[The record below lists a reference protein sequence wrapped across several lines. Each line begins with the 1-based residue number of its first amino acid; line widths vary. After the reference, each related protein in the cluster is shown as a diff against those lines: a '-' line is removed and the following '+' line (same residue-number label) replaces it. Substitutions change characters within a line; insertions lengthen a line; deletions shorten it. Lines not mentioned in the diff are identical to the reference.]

1 MIGVRRSW
9 LVGPVVDSALPLH
22 YEKLEGPVGMFNS
35 IVIADLSGSDG
46 LPEVYVSGGCGIR
59 RFNVVQGAG
68 TQ

>member
-1 MIGVRRSW
+1 MTEVRWSW
-9 LVGPVVDSALPLH
+9 LIRPLVKSAVPRH
-22 YEKLEGPVGMFNS
+22 YEKLEGSIGMFNS